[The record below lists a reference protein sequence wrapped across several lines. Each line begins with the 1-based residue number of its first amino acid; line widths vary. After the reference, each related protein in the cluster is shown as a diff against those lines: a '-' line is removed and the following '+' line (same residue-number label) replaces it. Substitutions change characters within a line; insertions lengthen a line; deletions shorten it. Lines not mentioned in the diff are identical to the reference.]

1 MKQRTGKSG
10 NWKKETVVKLCD
22 IIFVAPSMIDGR
34 GVFAKTQI
42 KKGEYIG
49 TYEGPRAK
57 RNGKYVLWVV
67 GNGKAAG
74 RCGKNQLRY
83 LNHAD
88 RPNAEFEGFDLYA
101 CQTIG
106 PGDEVTINYNGG

>member
-1 MKQRTGKSG
+1 MKLR
-10 NWKKETVVKLCD
+10 D
-22 IIFVAPSMIDGR
+22 IVFVAPSTIDGK
-34 GVFAKTQI
+34 GVFAKTRI

-67 GNGKAAG
+67 GNGRAVG
-74 RCGKNQLRY
+74 RCGRNQLRY
-83 LNHAD
+83 LNHSD

-101 CQTIG
+101 RRTIG
-106 PGDEVTINYNGG
+106 PGDEVTINYDMGG

>member
-1 MKQRTGKSG
+1 MK
-10 NWKKETVVKLCD
+10 LHD
-22 IIFVAPSMIDGR
+22 IVFVAPSVIDGR
-34 GVFAKTQI
+34 GVFAKARI

-57 RNGKYVLWVV
+57 RNGKYVLWVM

-101 CQTIG
+101 RRTIG
-106 PGDEVTINYNGG
+106 PGDEVTINYDVGG